1 MLGQYVPLLP
11 CERTEVV
18 HYTPISPLKQSARSS
33 KVTYLLYMAVDVKI
47 PPMGESITGGLLAAW
62 LVKSGDAVRKGQ
74 PLFSYETDKVT
85 SEGTA
90 EIDGQL
96 TIVVPAGT
104 EVLVGQIV
112 ASIEAGAAGS
122 VPAPSSP
129 AVASVAPAPVVA
141 RLAKTEVNILNKSGA
156 AAEISPAVRRIAAE
170 TGLNP
175 AALEGSGKAGRVTKG
190 DMLAALAGQSPILAV
205 DPSASRTA
213 AAPASV
219 GVASASA
226 PVVPV
231 AAVIPS
237 RDGRTSRKKMSPL
250 RRKIAERLVQAKS
263 ETAMLTTFNEVNMAP
278 VMELRKRHGEEFLK
292 KYGVKLGFMSFF
304 VKAAVQAMK
313 EVPAINAQLDGEEI
327 VENHFYDIG
336 VAVGTDKGLMVPV
349 VRDCDQLSFA
359 AIEKSIGDYG
369 KRARDGKI
377 QLAELQGGIF
387 TISNGGIYGSMLST
401 PILNHPQAAIMGLHN
416 IVERPVAEN
425 GQVVIRPIM
434 YLALS
439 YDHRIIDGKEA
450 VTFLVKVRQFI
461 EDPQRL
467 LFGV

>member
-1 MLGQYVPLLP
+1 
-11 CERTEVV
+11 
-18 HYTPISPLKQSARSS
+18 
-33 KVTYLLYMAVDVKI
+33 MAVEVKI

-74 PLFSYETDKVT
+74 ALFSYETDKVT

-90 EIDGQL
+90 EVDGKI
-96 TIVVPAGT
+96 TIAVAAGT
-104 EVLVGQIV
+104 EVLVGQVV
-112 ASIEAGAAGS
+112 ASIEAGAAGN
-122 VPAPSSP
+122 APSAP
-129 AVASVAPAPVVA
+129 AAAAPAAPKAAPASAAPAPAPKAAPVA
-141 RLAKTEVNILNKSGA
+141 AKSGA
-156 AAEISPAVRRIAAE
+156 AAEVSPAVRRLSAE
-170 TGLNP
+170 TGLDP
-175 AALEGSGKAGRVTKG
+175 AGVEGSGKAGRVTKG
-190 DMLAALAGQSPILAV
+190 DMLAALSGQAPIRAV
-205 DPSASRTA
+205 APAAAAPSA
-213 AAPASV
+213 AAPA
-219 GVASASA
+219 AAAA
-226 PVVPV
+226 PV
-231 AAVIPS
+231 AIPS
-237 RDGRTSRKKMSPL
+237 RDGRTSRKRMSPL
-250 RRKIAERLVQAKS
+250 RRKIAERLVQAKT

-313 EVPAINAQLDGEEI
+313 EVPAINAQLDGEDI
-327 VENHFYDIG
+327 IENHFFDIG

-349 VRDCDQLSFA
+349 VRDCDQLNFA
-359 AIEKSIGDYG
+359 GIEKAIGDFG

-377 QLAELQGGIF
+377 QLPELQGGVF

-439 YDHRIIDGKEA
+439 YDHRLIDGKEA

>member
-1 MLGQYVPLLP
+1 
-11 CERTEVV
+11 
-18 HYTPISPLKQSARSS
+18 
-33 KVTYLLYMAVDVKI
+33 MAVEVKI
-47 PPMGESITGGLLAAW
+47 PPMGESITGGLLASW
-62 LVKSGDAVRKGQ
+62 TVKSGDAVRKGQ

-90 EIDGQL
+90 EVDGCI
-96 TIVVPAGT
+96 TIGVPAGT
-104 EVLVGQIV
+104 EVLVGQVI
-112 ASIEAGAAGS
+112 ATIEAGAAG
-122 VPAPSSP
+122 A
-129 AVASVAPAPVVA
+129 APAPVAAAPKAVSEKSVTPPA
-141 RLAKTEVNILNKSGA
+141 AAPNPSPVLAKSGA
-156 AAEISPAVRRIAAE
+156 SAEISPAVRRISAE

-175 AALEGSGKAGRVTKG
+175 ASIPGTGKAGRVTKG
-190 DMLAALAGQSPILAV
+190 DMLAALEGKTPIMAV
-205 DPSASRTA
+205 ASAPAASAPAPTT
-213 AAPASV
+213 AAPA
-219 GVASASA
+219 G
-226 PVVPV
+226 PVT
-231 AAVIPS
+231 IPS
-237 RDGRTSRKKMSPL
+237 REGRTTRKRMSPL

-304 VKAAVQAMK
+304 VKAAVQALK
-313 EVPAINAQLDGEEI
+313 DVRAVNAQLDGEDI
-327 VENHFYDIG
+327 VENNFYDIG
-336 VAVGTDKGLMVPV
+336 VAVGTEKGLMVPV
-349 VRDCDQLSFA
+349 VRDCDALSFA
-359 AIEKSIGDYG
+359 GIEKAITDYG

-377 QLAELQGGIF
+377 QLPELQGGVF

-450 VTFLVKVRQFI
+450 VTFLVKVRQYI
-461 EDPQRL
+461 EEPHTL
-467 LFGV
+467 LFGA

>member
-1 MLGQYVPLLP
+1 
-11 CERTEVV
+11 
-18 HYTPISPLKQSARSS
+18 
-33 KVTYLLYMAVDVKI
+33 MAVDVKI

-62 LVKSGDAVRKGQ
+62 LVKNGDAVRKGQ

-90 EIDGQL
+90 EVDGRI
-96 TIVVPAGT
+96 TIVIQAGT
-104 EVLVGQIV
+104 EVLVGQVV
-112 ASIEAGAAGS
+112 ASIEAGAAGN
-122 VPAPSSP
+122 
-129 AVASVAPAPVVA
+129 APAPVAAPVA
-141 RLAKTEVNILNKSGA
+141 AKPVNAAPAAPLPAPVAAKVGA
-156 AAEISPAVRRIAAE
+156 AAEVSPAVRRLAAE
-170 TGLNP
+170 TGLDP
-175 AALEGSGKAGRVTKG
+175 AALEGTGKAGRVTKG
-190 DMLAALAGQSPILAV
+190 DMLAALAGGSPIKAV
-205 DPSASRTA
+205 APAVAA
-213 AAPASV
+213 AAPAAPAAPS
-219 GVASASA
+219 SAA
-226 PVVPV
+226 TP
-231 AAVIPS
+231 IETPS
-237 RDGRTSRKKMSPL
+237 RTGRTSRKRMSPL

-313 EVPAINAQLDGEEI
+313 EVPAINAQLDGEDI
-327 VENHFYDIG
+327 IENHFFDIG

-349 VRDCDQLSFA
+349 VRDCDQLNFA
-359 AIEKSIGDYG
+359 GIEKAIGDFG

-377 QLAELQGGIF
+377 QLPELQGGVF

-416 IVERPVAEN
+416 IVERPVVES
-425 GQVVIRPIM
+425 GQIVIRPIM

>member
-1 MLGQYVPLLP
+1 
-11 CERTEVV
+11 
-18 HYTPISPLKQSARSS
+18 
-33 KVTYLLYMAVDVKI
+33 
-47 PPMGESITGGLLAAW
+47 MGESITGGLLAAW

-74 PLFSYETDKVT
+74 ALFSYETDKVT

-90 EIDGQL
+90 EVDGQI
-96 TIVVPAGT
+96 TITVNAGT
-104 EVLVGQIV
+104 DVVVGQVV
-112 ASIEAGAAGS
+112 ATIAAGAAGNP
-122 VPAPSSP
+122 PAPAAPAVSSGKATSSP
-129 AVASVAPAPVVA
+129 APAAAKPAAPAKAVA
-141 RLAKTEVNILNKSGA
+141 KSGA
-156 AAEISPAVRRIAAE
+156 AAEVSPAVRRLSAE
-170 TGLNP
+170 TGLDP

-190 DMLAALAGQSPILAV
+190 DMLAALSGQAPIRAV
-205 DPSASRTA
+205 APVATSATP
-213 AAPASV
+213 AAPA
-219 GVASASA
+219 
-226 PVVPV
+226 P
-231 AAVIPS
+231 AVTIPS
-237 RDGRTSRKKMSPL
+237 RDGRTSRKRMSPL

-313 EVPAINAQLDGEEI
+313 EVPAINAQLDGEDI
-327 VENHFYDIG
+327 IENHFFDIG

-349 VRDCDQLSFA
+349 VRDCDQLNFA
-359 AIEKSIGDYG
+359 GIEKAIGDFG

-377 QLAELQGGIF
+377 QLPELQGGVF

-439 YDHRIIDGKEA
+439 YDHRLIDGKEA
-450 VTFLVKVRQFI
+450 VTFLVKVRQYI

>member
-1 MLGQYVPLLP
+1 
-11 CERTEVV
+11 
-18 HYTPISPLKQSARSS
+18 
-33 KVTYLLYMAVDVKI
+33 MAVEVKI

-74 PLFSYETDKVT
+74 ALFSYETDKVT

-90 EIDGQL
+90 EVDGKI
-96 TIVVPAGT
+96 TIAVAAGT
-104 EVLVGQIV
+104 EVLVNQVV
-112 ASIEAGAAGS
+112 ASIEAGAAGN
-122 VPAPSSP
+122 ASS
-129 AVASVAPAPVVA
+129 APAPAAPATKAAPTAAAAPAPKAAPVA
-141 RLAKTEVNILNKSGA
+141 AKSGA
-156 AAEISPAVRRIAAE
+156 AAEVSPAVRRLSAE
-170 TGLNP
+170 TGLDP
-175 AALEGSGKAGRVTKG
+175 AGIEGSGKAGRVTKG
-190 DMLAALAGQSPILAV
+190 DMLAALAGQAPIRAV
-205 DPSASRTA
+205 APAATSVAPTASVPA
-213 AAPASV
+213 AAP
-219 GVASASA
+219 SA
-226 PVVPV
+226 PAAPV
-231 AAVIPS
+231 SIPS
-237 RDGRTSRKKMSPL
+237 RDGRTSRKRMSPL

-292 KYGVKLGFMSFF
+292 KYGIKLGFMSFF

-313 EVPAINAQLDGEEI
+313 EVPAINAQLDGEDI
-327 VENHFYDIG
+327 IENHFYDIG

-349 VRDCDQLSFA
+349 VRDCDQLNFA
-359 AIEKSIGDYG
+359 GIEKAIGDFG

-377 QLAELQGGIF
+377 QLPELQGGVF

-439 YDHRIIDGKEA
+439 YDHRLIDGKEA
-450 VTFLVKVRQFI
+450 VTFLVKVRQYI

>member
-1 MLGQYVPLLP
+1 
-11 CERTEVV
+11 
-18 HYTPISPLKQSARSS
+18 
-33 KVTYLLYMAVDVKI
+33 MAVEVKI

-74 PLFSYETDKVT
+74 ALFSYETDKVT

-90 EIDGQL
+90 EVDGKI
-96 TIVVPAGT
+96 TIAVAAGT
-104 EVLVGQIV
+104 EVLVGQVV
-112 ASIEAGAAGS
+112 ASIEAGAAGN
-122 VPAPSSP
+122 APSAP
-129 AVASVAPAPVVA
+129 AAAAPAAPKAAPAPAPAPAPKAAPVA
-141 RLAKTEVNILNKSGA
+141 AKSGA
-156 AAEISPAVRRIAAE
+156 AAEVSPAVRRLSAE
-170 TGLNP
+170 TGLDP
-175 AALEGSGKAGRVTKG
+175 AGVEGSGKAGRVTKG
-190 DMLAALAGQSPILAV
+190 DMLAALSGQAPIRAV
-205 DPSASRTA
+205 APAAAAPSA
-213 AAPASV
+213 AAPA
-219 GVASASA
+219 AAAA
-226 PVVPV
+226 PV
-231 AAVIPS
+231 AIPS
-237 RDGRTSRKKMSPL
+237 RDGRTSRKRMSPL
-250 RRKIAERLVQAKS
+250 RRKIAERLVQAKT

-313 EVPAINAQLDGEEI
+313 EVPAINAQLDGEDI
-327 VENHFYDIG
+327 IENHFFDIG

-349 VRDCDQLSFA
+349 VRDCDQLNFA
-359 AIEKSIGDYG
+359 GIEKAIGDFG

-377 QLAELQGGIF
+377 QLPELQGGVF

-439 YDHRIIDGKEA
+439 YDHRLIDGKEA

>member
-1 MLGQYVPLLP
+1 
-11 CERTEVV
+11 
-18 HYTPISPLKQSARSS
+18 
-33 KVTYLLYMAVDVKI
+33 MAVDVKI

-62 LVKSGDAVRKGQ
+62 LVKNGDAVRKGQ

-90 EIDGQL
+90 EVDGRI
-96 TIVVPAGT
+96 TITVAAGT
-104 EVLVGQIV
+104 EVLVGQVV
-112 ASIEAGAAGS
+112 ANIEAGAAGN
-122 VPAPSSP
+122 APSAAAP
-129 AVASVAPAPVVA
+129 AAPVAAKAAPAPAAAVVKA
-141 RLAKTEVNILNKSGA
+141 PAAAKSGA
-156 AAEISPAVRRIAAE
+156 AAEVSPAVRRIAAE
-170 TGLNP
+170 TGLDP
-175 AALEGSGKAGRVTKG
+175 AALEGTGKAGRVTKG
-190 DMLAALAGQSPILAV
+190 DMLAALSGQAPIKAV
-205 DPSASRTA
+205 APAAAPVAA
-213 AAPASV
+213 AAPA
-219 GVASASA
+219 
-226 PVVPV
+226 
-231 AAVIPS
+231 AVEIPS
-237 RDGRTSRKKMSPL
+237 RTGRTTRKRMSPL

-304 VKAAVQAMK
+304 VKAAVQALK
-313 EVPAINAQLDGEEI
+313 EVPAVNAQLDGDDI
-327 VENHFYDIG
+327 VENNFFDIG

-349 VRDCDQLSFA
+349 VRDCDQLNFA
-359 AIEKSIGDYG
+359 GIEKAIGDFG

-377 QLAELQGGIF
+377 QLPELQGGVF

-416 IVERPVAEN
+416 IVERPVVEN
-425 GQVVIRPIM
+425 GQIVIRPIM

>member
-1 MLGQYVPLLP
+1 
-11 CERTEVV
+11 
-18 HYTPISPLKQSARSS
+18 
-33 KVTYLLYMAVDVKI
+33 MAVEVKI

-90 EIDGQL
+90 EVDGKI
-96 TIVVPAGT
+96 TIAVEAGT
-104 EVLVGQIV
+104 EVLVNQVV
-112 ASIEAGAAGS
+112 ATIEAGAAGNAS
-122 VPAPSSP
+122 SAPAAAAP
-129 AVASVAPAPVVA
+129 AVAKTASATPAPAPKAAPVA
-141 RLAKTEVNILNKSGA
+141 AKSGA
-156 AAEISPAVRRIAAE
+156 AAEVSPAVRRLSAE
-170 TGLNP
+170 TGLDP
-175 AALEGSGKAGRVTKG
+175 AGVEGSGKAGRVTKG
-190 DMLAALAGQSPILAV
+190 DMLAALAGQSPIRAV
-205 DPSASRTA
+205 APTASAPSAAPSA
-213 AAPASV
+213 PAAPA
-219 GVASASA
+219 A
-226 PVVPV
+226 PVS
-231 AAVIPS
+231 IPS
-237 RDGRTSRKKMSPL
+237 RDGRTTRKRMSPL
-250 RRKIAERLVQAKS
+250 RRKIAERLVQAKT

-304 VKAAVQAMK
+304 VKAAVQSMK
-313 EVPAINAQLDGEEI
+313 EVPAINAQLDGDDI
-327 VENHFYDIG
+327 VENNFFDIG

-349 VRDCDQLSFA
+349 VRDCDQLNFA
-359 AIEKSIGDYG
+359 GIEKAIGDFG

-377 QLAELQGGIF
+377 QLPELQGGVF

-439 YDHRIIDGKEA
+439 YDHRIVDGKEA

>member
-1 MLGQYVPLLP
+1 
-11 CERTEVV
+11 
-18 HYTPISPLKQSARSS
+18 
-33 KVTYLLYMAVDVKI
+33 MAVEVKI

-74 PLFSYETDKVT
+74 ALFSYETDKVT

-90 EIDGQL
+90 EVDGKI
-96 TIVVPAGT
+96 TITVEAGT
-104 EVLVGQIV
+104 EVLVNQVV
-112 ASIEAGAAGS
+112 ASIEAGAAGNAPS
-122 VPAPSSP
+122 AAPAPATKSAPAASP
-129 AVASVAPAPVVA
+129 APAVAPAPSPKAAPVA
-141 RLAKTEVNILNKSGA
+141 AKAGA
-156 AAEISPAVRRIAAE
+156 AAEVSPAVRRISAE
-170 TGLNP
+170 TGLDP
-175 AALEGSGKAGRVTKG
+175 AAIEGSGKAGRVTKG
-190 DMLAALAGQSPILAV
+190 DMLAALAGQAPIRSDAPV
-205 DPSASRTA
+205 VAPSAA
-213 AAPASV
+213 
-219 GVASASA
+219 ASA
-226 PVVPV
+226 PAPAV
-231 AAVIPS
+231 VIPS
-237 RDGRTSRKKMSPL
+237 RDGRTTRKRMSPL

-313 EVPAINAQLDGEEI
+313 EVPAINAQLDGDDI
-327 VENHFYDIG
+327 VENNFFDIG

-349 VRDCDQLSFA
+349 VRDCDQLNFA
-359 AIEKSIGDYG
+359 GIEKAIGDFG

-377 QLAELQGGIF
+377 QLPELQGGVF

-450 VTFLVKVRQFI
+450 VTFLVKVRQYI

>member
-1 MLGQYVPLLP
+1 
-11 CERTEVV
+11 
-18 HYTPISPLKQSARSS
+18 
-33 KVTYLLYMAVDVKI
+33 MAVEVKI
-47 PPMGESITGGLLAAW
+47 PPMGESITGGLLATW

-74 PLFSYETDKVT
+74 ALFSYETDKVT

-90 EIDGQL
+90 EVDGKI
-96 TIVVPAGT
+96 TIAVEAGT
-104 EVLVGQIV
+104 EVLVNQVV
-112 ASIEAGAAGS
+112 ASIEAGAAGN
-122 VPAPSSP
+122 ASS
-129 AVASVAPAPVVA
+129 APAPAAPATKAAPTAAAAPAPKAAPVA
-141 RLAKTEVNILNKSGA
+141 TKSGA
-156 AAEISPAVRRIAAE
+156 AAEVSPAVRRLFAE
-170 TGLNP
+170 TGLDP
-175 AALEGSGKAGRVTKG
+175 AGVEGSGKAGRVTKG
-190 DMLAALAGQSPILAV
+190 DMLAALAGQAPIRAV
-205 DPSASRTA
+205 APTATSAAPTSSA
-213 AAPASV
+213 AAP
-219 GVASASA
+219 SA
-226 PVVPV
+226 P
-231 AAVIPS
+231 AATVSIPS
-237 RDGRTSRKKMSPL
+237 RDGRTTRKRMSPL
-250 RRKIAERLVQAKS
+250 RRKIAERLVQAKT

-313 EVPAINAQLDGEEI
+313 EVPAINAQLDGEDI
-327 VENHFYDIG
+327 VENNFFDIG

-349 VRDCDQLSFA
+349 VRDCDQLNFA
-359 AIEKSIGDYG
+359 GIEKAIGDFG

-377 QLAELQGGIF
+377 QLPELQGGVF

-439 YDHRIIDGKEA
+439 YDHRIVDGKEA

>member
-1 MLGQYVPLLP
+1 
-11 CERTEVV
+11 
-18 HYTPISPLKQSARSS
+18 
-33 KVTYLLYMAVDVKI
+33 MAVDVKI

-62 LVKSGDAVRKGQ
+62 LVKNGDAVRKGQ

-90 EIDGQL
+90 EVDGR
-96 TIVVPAGT
+96 ISIAVEAGT
-104 EVLVGQIV
+104 EVLVGQVV
-112 ASIEAGAAGS
+112 ASIEAGAAGNAAS
-122 VPAPSSP
+122 APAAP
-129 AVASVAPAPVVA
+129 AAPKAAAPAPAAAPVA
-141 RLAKTEVNILNKSGA
+141 TKTGA
-156 AAEISPAVRRIAAE
+156 AAEVSPAVRRLSAE
-170 TGLNP
+170 TGLDP
-175 AALEGSGKAGRVTKG
+175 AALEGTGKAGRVTKG
-190 DMLAALAGQSPILAV
+190 DMLAALAGQVPLKAV
-205 DPSASRTA
+205 APAPAAPAEA
-213 AAPASV
+213 AAPA
-219 GVASASA
+219 AEN
-226 PVVPV
+226 
-231 AAVIPS
+231 PS
-237 RDGRTSRKKMSPL
+237 RTGRTSRKRMSPL

-313 EVPAINAQLDGEEI
+313 EVPAINAQLDGEDI
-327 VENHFYDIG
+327 IENHFFDIG

-349 VRDCDQLSFA
+349 VRDCDQLNFA
-359 AIEKSIGDYG
+359 GIEKAIGDFG

-377 QLAELQGGIF
+377 QLPELQGGVF

-416 IVERPVAEN
+416 IVERPVVEN
-425 GQVVIRPIM
+425 GQIVIRPIM

>member
-1 MLGQYVPLLP
+1 
-11 CERTEVV
+11 
-18 HYTPISPLKQSARSS
+18 
-33 KVTYLLYMAVDVKI
+33 MAVEVKI
-47 PPMGESITGGLLAAW
+47 PPMGESITGGLLASW
-62 LVKSGDAVRKGQ
+62 TVKSGDAVRKGQ

-90 EIDGQL
+90 EVDGCI
-96 TIVVPAGT
+96 TISVPAGT
-104 EVLVGQIV
+104 EVLVGQVI
-112 ASIEAGAAGS
+112 ATIEAGAAG
-122 VPAPSSP
+122 A
-129 AVASVAPAPVVA
+129 APAPAAAPATVSAPKADSAQTPAASAPAPQPAPV
-141 RLAKTEVNILNKSGA
+141 LAKSGA
-156 AAEISPAVRRIAAE
+156 AAEISPAVRRISAE

-175 AALEGSGKAGRVTKG
+175 ASIQGTGKAGRVTKG
-190 DMLAALAGQSPILAV
+190 DMLAALEGKTPILAV
-205 DPSASRTA
+205 ASVPSSPPAASV
-213 AAPASV
+213 AAPA
-219 GVASASA
+219 G
-226 PVVPV
+226 PV
-231 AAVIPS
+231 AIPS
-237 RDGRTSRKKMSPL
+237 REGRTSRKRMSPL

-304 VKAAVQAMK
+304 VKAAVQALK
-313 EVPAINAQLDGEEI
+313 DVRAVNAQLDGEDI
-327 VENHFYDIG
+327 VENNFYDIG
-336 VAVGTDKGLMVPV
+336 VAVGTEKGLMVPV
-349 VRDCDQLSFA
+349 VRDCDTLSFA
-359 AIEKSIGDYG
+359 GIEKAITDFG

-377 QLAELQGGIF
+377 QLPELQGGVF

-450 VTFLVKVRQFI
+450 VTFLVKVRQYI
-461 EDPQRL
+461 EEPHTL
-467 LFGV
+467 LFGA

>member
-1 MLGQYVPLLP
+1 
-11 CERTEVV
+11 
-18 HYTPISPLKQSARSS
+18 
-33 KVTYLLYMAVDVKI
+33 MAVEVKI
-47 PPMGESITGGLLAAW
+47 PPMGESITGGLLASW
-62 LVKSGDAVRKGQ
+62 TVKSGDAVRKGQ

-90 EIDGQL
+90 EVDGCI
-96 TIVVPAGT
+96 TIGVPAGT
-104 EVLVGQIV
+104 EVLVGQVI
-112 ASIEAGAAGS
+112 ATIEAGAAG
-122 VPAPSSP
+122 A
-129 AVASVAPAPVVA
+129 APAPAAAAPKAVSGKSVTPA
-141 RLAKTEVNILNKSGA
+141 TPNPAPVLAKSGA
-156 AAEISPAVRRIAAE
+156 SAEISPAVRRISAE

-175 AALEGSGKAGRVTKG
+175 ASIPGSGKAGRVTKG
-190 DMLAALAGQSPILAV
+190 DMLAALEGKTPIMAV
-205 DPSASRTA
+205 
-213 AAPASV
+213 
-219 GVASASA
+219 ASA
-226 PVVPV
+226 PVASALATPATLTAAPAGPV
-231 AAVIPS
+231 TIPS
-237 RDGRTSRKKMSPL
+237 REGRTTRKRMSPL

-304 VKAAVQAMK
+304 VKAAVQALK
-313 EVPAINAQLDGEEI
+313 DVRAVNAQLDGEEI
-327 VENHFYDIG
+327 VENNFYDIG
-336 VAVGTDKGLMVPV
+336 VAVGTEKGLMVPV
-349 VRDCDQLSFA
+349 VRDCDALSFA
-359 AIEKSIGDYG
+359 GIEKAITDYG

-377 QLAELQGGIF
+377 QLPELQGGVF

-450 VTFLVKVRQFI
+450 VTFLVKVRQYI
-461 EDPQRL
+461 EEPHTL
-467 LFGV
+467 LFGA

>member
-1 MLGQYVPLLP
+1 
-11 CERTEVV
+11 
-18 HYTPISPLKQSARSS
+18 
-33 KVTYLLYMAVDVKI
+33 MAVEVKI

-62 LVKSGDAVRKGQ
+62 LVNSGDAVRKGQ
-74 PLFSYETDKVT
+74 ALFSYETDKVT

-90 EIDGQL
+90 EVDGKI
-96 TIVVPAGT
+96 TIAVEAGT
-104 EVLVGQIV
+104 EVLVNQVV
-112 ASIEAGAAGS
+112 ASIEAGAAGN
-122 VPAPSSP
+122 ASS
-129 AVASVAPAPVVA
+129 APAPAAPAAKAAPTAAATSAPKAAPVA
-141 RLAKTEVNILNKSGA
+141 AKSGA
-156 AAEISPAVRRIAAE
+156 AAEVSPAVRRLSAE
-170 TGLNP
+170 TGLDP
-175 AALEGSGKAGRVTKG
+175 AGIEGSGKAGRVTKG
-190 DMLAALAGQSPILAV
+190 DMLAALAGQTPIRAV
-205 DPSASRTA
+205 ASVAPTA
-213 AAPASV
+213 STPATTASTPAAPVS
-219 GVASASA
+219 
-226 PVVPV
+226 
-231 AAVIPS
+231 IPS
-237 RDGRTSRKKMSPL
+237 RDGRTTRKRMSPL
-250 RRKIAERLVQAKS
+250 RRKIAERLVQAKT

-278 VMELRKRHGEEFLK
+278 VMELRKRHGEDFLK

-313 EVPAINAQLDGEEI
+313 EVPAINAKLDGEDI
-327 VENHFYDIG
+327 VENNFFDIG

-349 VRDCDQLSFA
+349 VRDCDQLNFA
-359 AIEKSIGDYG
+359 GIEKAIGDFG

-377 QLAELQGGIF
+377 QLPELQGGVF

-439 YDHRIIDGKEA
+439 YDHRIVDGKEA

>member
-1 MLGQYVPLLP
+1 MVGHP
-11 CERTEVV
+11 TF
-18 HYTPISPLKQSARSS
+18 
-33 KVTYLLYMAVDVKI
+33 MAVEVKI

-90 EIDGQL
+90 EVDGQI
-96 TIVVPAGT
+96 TITVNAGT
-104 EVLVGQIV
+104 DVVVGQVV
-112 ASIEAGAAGS
+112 ATIAAG
-122 VPAPSSP
+122 VAGNAPSAP
-129 AVASVAPAPVVA
+129 AATPAKAPVAAPAPIPA
-141 RLAKTEVNILNKSGA
+141 AAKPAAPAKVIAKSGA
-156 AAEISPAVRRIAAE
+156 AAEVSPAVRRLSAE
-170 TGLNP
+170 TGLDP
-175 AALEGSGKAGRVTKG
+175 AALEGTGKAGRVTKG
-190 DMLAALAGQSPILAV
+190 DMLAALSGQAPIRAV
-205 DPSASRTA
+205 APA
-213 AAPASV
+213 AA
-219 GVASASA
+219 SAT
-226 PVVPV
+226 PV
-231 AAVIPS
+231 APAPAVVIPS
-237 RDGRTSRKKMSPL
+237 RDGRTTRKRMSPL

-313 EVPAINAQLDGEEI
+313 EVPAINAQLDGEDI
-327 VENHFYDIG
+327 IENHFFDIG

-349 VRDCDQLSFA
+349 VRDCDQLNFA
-359 AIEKSIGDYG
+359 GIEKAIGDFG

-377 QLAELQGGIF
+377 QLPELQGGVF

-439 YDHRIIDGKEA
+439 YDHRLIDGKEA
-450 VTFLVKVRQFI
+450 VTFLVKVRQYI

>member
-1 MLGQYVPLLP
+1 
-11 CERTEVV
+11 
-18 HYTPISPLKQSARSS
+18 
-33 KVTYLLYMAVDVKI
+33 MAVEVKI

-90 EIDGQL
+90 EVDGRI
-96 TIVVPAGT
+96 TIAVNAGT
-104 EVLVGQIV
+104 DVVVGQVV
-112 ASIEAGAAGS
+112 ASIEAGAAGN
-122 VPAPSSP
+122 A
-129 AVASVAPAPVVA
+129 AAAAPAPAAKPAAAPAQAAAAPKAAPVA
-141 RLAKTEVNILNKSGA
+141 AKSGA
-156 AAEISPAVRRIAAE
+156 AAEVSPAVRRIAEE
-170 TGLNP
+170 TGLDP
-175 AALEGSGKAGRVTKG
+175 AGVEGTGKAGRVTKG
-190 DMLAALAGQSPILAV
+190 DMLAALSGQAPIRAV
-205 DPSASRTA
+205 APT
-213 AAPASV
+213 AAPA
-219 GVASASA
+219 ASDAPASA
-226 PVVPV
+226 PA

-237 RDGRTSRKKMSPL
+237 RDGRTSRKRMSPL

-313 EVPAINAQLDGEEI
+313 EVPAINAQLDGEDI
-327 VENHFYDIG
+327 IENHFFDIG

-349 VRDCDQLSFA
+349 VRDCDQLNFA
-359 AIEKSIGDYG
+359 GIEKAIGDFG

-377 QLAELQGGIF
+377 QLPELQGGVF

-439 YDHRIIDGKEA
+439 YDHRLIDGKEA
-450 VTFLVKVRQFI
+450 VTFLVKVRQYI

>member
-1 MLGQYVPLLP
+1 
-11 CERTEVV
+11 
-18 HYTPISPLKQSARSS
+18 
-33 KVTYLLYMAVDVKI
+33 MAVDVKI

-62 LVKSGDAVRKGQ
+62 LVKNGDAVRKGQ

-90 EIDGQL
+90 EVDGRI
-96 TIVVPAGT
+96 TIAVEAGT
-104 EVLVGQIV
+104 EVLVGQVV
-112 ASIEAGAAGS
+112 ASIEAGAAGN
-122 VPAPSSP
+122 
-129 AVASVAPAPVVA
+129 APAPAAAPAAAKPAAPVSAPAPAAPVA
-141 RLAKTEVNILNKSGA
+141 APVIAKSGA
-156 AAEISPAVRRIAAE
+156 AAEVSPAVRRLSAE
-170 TGLNP
+170 TGLDP
-175 AALEGSGKAGRVTKG
+175 AALEGTGKAGRVTKG
-190 DMLAALAGQSPILAV
+190 DMLAALAGQAPIKAV
-205 DPSASRTA
+205 APVAPAPA
-213 AAPASV
+213 AAASPAV
-219 GVASASA
+219 E
-226 PVVPV
+226 
-231 AAVIPS
+231 IPA
-237 RDGRTSRKKMSPL
+237 RTGRTSRKRMSPL

-313 EVPAINAQLDGEEI
+313 EVPAINAQLDGDDI
-327 VENHFYDIG
+327 IENHFFDIG

-349 VRDCDQLSFA
+349 VRDCDELSFA
-359 AIEKSIGDYG
+359 GIEKAITDFG

-377 QLAELQGGIF
+377 QLPELQGGVF

-450 VTFLVKVRQFI
+450 VTFLVKVRQYI
-461 EDPQRL
+461 EEPHTL
-467 LFGV
+467 LFGA

>member
-1 MLGQYVPLLP
+1 
-11 CERTEVV
+11 
-18 HYTPISPLKQSARSS
+18 
-33 KVTYLLYMAVDVKI
+33 MAVDVKI

-62 LVKSGDAVRKGQ
+62 LVKNGDAVRKGQ

-90 EIDGQL
+90 EVDGRI
-96 TIVVPAGT
+96 TIAVEAGT
-104 EVLVGQIV
+104 EVLVGQVV
-112 ASIEAGAAGS
+112 ASIEAGAAGNAAS
-122 VPAPSSP
+122 APAAP
-129 AVASVAPAPVVA
+129 AAPKAAAPAPAAAPAAPTTTPVTT
-141 RLAKTEVNILNKSGA
+141 KTGA
-156 AAEISPAVRRIAAE
+156 AAEVSPAVRRLSAE
-170 TGLNP
+170 TGLDP
-175 AALEGSGKAGRVTKG
+175 AALEGTGKAGRVTKG
-190 DMLAALAGQSPILAV
+190 DMLAALAGQVPIKAV
-205 DPSASRTA
+205 APAAPAAA
-213 AAPASV
+213 AAPA
-219 GVASASA
+219 AE
-226 PVVPV
+226 
-231 AAVIPS
+231 IPS
-237 RDGRTSRKKMSPL
+237 RTGRTSRKRMSPL

-313 EVPAINAQLDGEEI
+313 EVPAINAQLDGEDI
-327 VENHFYDIG
+327 IENHFFDIG

-349 VRDCDQLSFA
+349 VRDCDQLNFA
-359 AIEKSIGDYG
+359 GIEKAIGDFG

-377 QLAELQGGIF
+377 QLPELQGGVF

-416 IVERPVAEN
+416 IVERPVVEN
-425 GQVVIRPIM
+425 GQIVIRPIM

>member
-1 MLGQYVPLLP
+1 
-11 CERTEVV
+11 
-18 HYTPISPLKQSARSS
+18 
-33 KVTYLLYMAVDVKI
+33 MAVEVKI

-74 PLFSYETDKVT
+74 ALFSYETDKVT

-90 EIDGQL
+90 EVDGKI
-96 TIVVPAGT
+96 TIAVEAGT
-104 EVLVGQIV
+104 EVLVNQVV
-112 ASIEAGAAGS
+112 ASIEAGAAGNAPS
-122 VPAPSSP
+122 APAAAAPAAAKPAPAAAAPVPAPK
-129 AVASVAPAPVVA
+129 AAPVA
-141 RLAKTEVNILNKSGA
+141 AKAGA
-156 AAEISPAVRRIAAE
+156 AAEISPAVRRLSAE
-170 TGLNP
+170 TGLDP
-175 AALEGSGKAGRVTKG
+175 AGLEGSGKAGRVTKG
-190 DMLAALAGQSPILAV
+190 DMLAALSGQAPI
-205 DPSASRTA
+205 RA
-213 AAPASV
+213 AAPAAAPAAA
-219 GVASASA
+219 ASSA
-226 PVVPV
+226 P
-231 AAVIPS
+231 AAAVVIPS
-237 RDGRTSRKKMSPL
+237 RDGRTTRKRMSPL
-250 RRKIAERLVQAKS
+250 RRKIAERLVQAKT

-313 EVPAINAQLDGEEI
+313 EVPAINAQLDGEDI
-327 VENHFYDIG
+327 VENNFFDIG

-349 VRDCDQLSFA
+349 VRDCDQLNFA
-359 AIEKSIGDYG
+359 GIEKAIGDFG

-377 QLAELQGGIF
+377 QFAELQGGVF

>member
-1 MLGQYVPLLP
+1 
-11 CERTEVV
+11 
-18 HYTPISPLKQSARSS
+18 
-33 KVTYLLYMAVDVKI
+33 MAVEVKI

-90 EIDGQL
+90 EVDGKI
-96 TIVVPAGT
+96 TIAVEAGT
-104 EVLVGQIV
+104 EVLVNQVV
-112 ASIEAGAAGS
+112 ATIEAGAAGNAS
-122 VPAPSSP
+122 SAPAAAAP
-129 AVASVAPAPVVA
+129 AVAKAASATPAPAPKAAPVA
-141 RLAKTEVNILNKSGA
+141 AKSGA
-156 AAEISPAVRRIAAE
+156 AAEVSPAVRRLSAE

-175 AALEGSGKAGRVTKG
+175 AGVEGSGKAGRVTKG
-190 DMLAALAGQSPILAV
+190 DMLAALAGQSPIRAV
-205 DPSASRTA
+205 
-213 AAPASV
+213 APT
-219 GVASASA
+219 ASA
-226 PVVPV
+226 PSAAPSAPAAPV
-231 AAVIPS
+231 SIPS
-237 RDGRTSRKKMSPL
+237 RDGRTTRKRMSPL
-250 RRKIAERLVQAKS
+250 RRKIAERLVQAKT

-313 EVPAINAQLDGEEI
+313 EVPAINAQLDGDDI
-327 VENHFYDIG
+327 VENNFFDIG

-349 VRDCDQLSFA
+349 VRDCDQLNFA
-359 AIEKSIGDYG
+359 GIEKAIGDFG

-377 QLAELQGGIF
+377 QLPELQGGVF

-439 YDHRIIDGKEA
+439 YDHRIVDGKEA

>member
-1 MLGQYVPLLP
+1 
-11 CERTEVV
+11 
-18 HYTPISPLKQSARSS
+18 
-33 KVTYLLYMAVDVKI
+33 MAVEVKI

-90 EIDGQL
+90 EVDGQI
-96 TIVVPAGT
+96 TIVVNAGT
-104 EVLVGQIV
+104 DVVVGQVV
-112 ASIEAGAAGS
+112 ASIEAGAAGN
-122 VPAPSSP
+122 APS
-129 AVASVAPAPVVA
+129 AAPAPAAKPAAASAPAATAAPAPKAAPVA
-141 RLAKTEVNILNKSGA
+141 AKSGA
-156 AAEISPAVRRIAAE
+156 AAEISPAVRRLSEE
-170 TGLNP
+170 TGLDP
-175 AALEGSGKAGRVTKG
+175 AGLEGTGKAGRVTKG
-190 DMLAALAGQSPILAV
+190 DMLAALSGQAPIRAV
-205 DPSASRTA
+205 APNTAPAA
-213 AAPASV
+213 AAPA
-219 GVASASA
+219 A
-226 PVVPV
+226 P
-231 AAVIPS
+231 AAAVVIPS
-237 RDGRTSRKKMSPL
+237 RDGRTSRKRMSPL

-313 EVPAINAQLDGEEI
+313 EVPAINAQLDGEDI
-327 VENHFYDIG
+327 IENHFYDIG

-349 VRDCDQLSFA
+349 VRDCDQLNFA
-359 AIEKSIGDYG
+359 SIEKAIGDFG

-377 QLAELQGGIF
+377 QLPELQGGVF

-439 YDHRIIDGKEA
+439 YDHRLIDGKEA
-450 VTFLVKVRQFI
+450 VTFLVKVRQYI

>member
-1 MLGQYVPLLP
+1 
-11 CERTEVV
+11 
-18 HYTPISPLKQSARSS
+18 
-33 KVTYLLYMAVDVKI
+33 MAVEVKI

-74 PLFSYETDKVT
+74 ALFSYETDKVT

-90 EIDGQL
+90 EVDGKI
-96 TIVVPAGT
+96 TISVEAGT
-104 EVLVGQIV
+104 EVLVNQVV
-112 ASIEAGAAGS
+112 ATIEAGAAGNAPTA
-122 VPAPSSP
+122 PAAATP
-129 AVASVAPAPVVA
+129 AAAKSAPVASAAPAPAPKASPVA
-141 RLAKTEVNILNKSGA
+141 AKSGA
-156 AAEISPAVRRIAAE
+156 AAEVSPAVRRLSAE
-170 TGLNP
+170 TGLDP
-175 AALEGSGKAGRVTKG
+175 AGLEGSGKAGRVTKG
-190 DMLAALAGQSPILAV
+190 DMLAALAGQAPIRAV
-205 DPSASRTA
+205 APAAGAVATPAAATPSAP
-213 AAPASV
+213 AAPVS
-219 GVASASA
+219 
-226 PVVPV
+226 
-231 AAVIPS
+231 IPS
-237 RDGRTSRKKMSPL
+237 REGRTTRKRMSPL
-250 RRKIAERLVQAKS
+250 RRKIAERLVQAKT

-313 EVPAINAQLDGEEI
+313 EVPAINAQLDGENI
-327 VENHFYDIG
+327 VENNFYDIG

-349 VRDCDQLSFA
+349 VRECDQLNFA
-359 AIEKSIGDYG
+359 GIEKAIGDFG

-377 QLAELQGGIF
+377 QLPELQGGVF

>member
-1 MLGQYVPLLP
+1 
-11 CERTEVV
+11 
-18 HYTPISPLKQSARSS
+18 
-33 KVTYLLYMAVDVKI
+33 MAVEVKI

-74 PLFSYETDKVT
+74 ALFSYETDKVT

-90 EIDGQL
+90 EVDGKI
-96 TIVVPAGT
+96 TIAVEAGT
-104 EVLVGQIV
+104 EVLVNQVV
-112 ASIEAGAAGS
+112 ASIEAGAAGNAS
-122 VPAPSSP
+122 SAPAPAAPATKAAPTAAAVPAPK
-129 AVASVAPAPVVA
+129 AAPVA
-141 RLAKTEVNILNKSGA
+141 AKSGA
-156 AAEISPAVRRIAAE
+156 AAEVSPAVRRLSAE
-170 TGLNP
+170 TGLDP
-175 AALEGSGKAGRVTKG
+175 AGVEGSGKAGRVTKG
-190 DMLAALAGQSPILAV
+190 DMLAALAGQAPPIRAV
-205 DPSASRTA
+205 APTATSAAPTSA
-213 AAPASV
+213 AAP
-219 GVASASA
+219 SA
-226 PVVPV
+226 P
-231 AAVIPS
+231 AATVSIPS
-237 RDGRTSRKKMSPL
+237 RDGRTTRKRMSPL
-250 RRKIAERLVQAKS
+250 RRKIAERLVQAKT

-313 EVPAINAQLDGEEI
+313 EVPAINAQLDGEDI
-327 VENHFYDIG
+327 VENNFFDIG

-349 VRDCDQLSFA
+349 VRDCDQLNFA
-359 AIEKSIGDYG
+359 GIEKAIGDFG

-377 QLAELQGGIF
+377 QLPELQGGVF

-439 YDHRIIDGKEA
+439 YDHRIVDGKEA

>member
-1 MLGQYVPLLP
+1 MG
-11 CERTEVV
+11 
-18 HYTPISPLKQSARSS
+18 S
-33 KVTYLLYMAVDVKI
+33 KVETYLIFMAVEVKI
-47 PPMGESITGGLLAAW
+47 PPMGESITGGLLATW
-62 LVKSGDAVRKGQ
+62 MVKSGDAVRKGQ
-74 PLFSYETDKVT
+74 ALFSYETDKVT

-90 EIDGQL
+90 EVDGKITL
-96 TIVVPAGT
+96 SVEAGT
-104 EVLVGQIV
+104 EVLVGQVV
-112 ASIEAGAAGS
+112 ASIEPGAAGNAP
-122 VPAPSSP
+122 PAPAP
-129 AVASVAPAPVVA
+129 AAKAGAVASAAPAPVLKSAPVA
-141 RLAKTEVNILNKSGA
+141 AKSGA
-156 AAEISPAVRRIAAE
+156 AAEVSPAVRRLAAE

-175 AALEGSGKAGRVTKG
+175 AGVEGTGKAGRVTKG
-190 DMLAALAGQSPILAV
+190 DMLAALAGQTPIRAV
-205 DPSASRTA
+205 APAAATPSTA
-213 AAPASV
+213 AAPSTPA
-219 GVASASA
+219 A
-226 PVVPV
+226 PI
-231 AAVIPS
+231 AIPS
-237 RDGRTSRKKMSPL
+237 REGRTTRKRMSPL
-250 RRKIAERLVQAKS
+250 RRKIAERLVQAKT

-313 EVPAINAQLDGEEI
+313 EVPAINAQLDGEDI
-327 VENHFYDIG
+327 VENNFFDIG

-349 VRDCDQLSFA
+349 VRDCDQLNFA
-359 AIEKSIGDYG
+359 GIEKAIGDFG

-377 QLAELQGGIF
+377 QLPELQGGVF

>member
-1 MLGQYVPLLP
+1 
-11 CERTEVV
+11 
-18 HYTPISPLKQSARSS
+18 
-33 KVTYLLYMAVDVKI
+33 MAVDVKI

-62 LVKSGDAVRKGQ
+62 LVKNGDAVRKGQ

-90 EIDGQL
+90 EVDGRI
-96 TIVVPAGT
+96 TIAIEAGT
-104 EVLVGQIV
+104 EVLVGQVV
-112 ASIEAGAAGS
+112 ASIEAGAAGN
-122 VPAPSSP
+122 
-129 AVASVAPAPVVA
+129 APAPA
-141 RLAKTEVNILNKSGA
+141 AAPAAAKPAAPGNAATPAAPIATPAATKSGA
-156 AAEISPAVRRIAAE
+156 AAEVSPAVRRLSAE
-170 TGLNP
+170 TGLDP
-175 AALEGSGKAGRVTKG
+175 AALEGTGKAGRVTKG
-190 DMLAALAGQSPILAV
+190 DMLAALAGQAPIKAV
-205 DPSASRTA
+205 APAA
-213 AAPASV
+213 AAPA
-219 GVASASA
+219 ATAA
-226 PVVPV
+226 P
-231 AAVIPS
+231 AVEIPS
-237 RDGRTSRKKMSPL
+237 RTGRTSRKRMSPL

-313 EVPAINAQLDGEEI
+313 EVPAINAQLDGDDI
-327 VENHFYDIG
+327 VENNFFDIG

-349 VRDCDQLSFA
+349 VRECDQLNFA
-359 AIEKSIGDYG
+359 GIEKAIGDYG

-377 QLAELQGGIF
+377 QLPELQGGVF

-416 IVERPVAEN
+416 IVERPVVEN
-425 GQVVIRPIM
+425 GQIVIRPIM

>member
-1 MLGQYVPLLP
+1 
-11 CERTEVV
+11 
-18 HYTPISPLKQSARSS
+18 
-33 KVTYLLYMAVDVKI
+33 MAVEVKI
-47 PPMGESITGGLLAAW
+47 PPMGESITGGLLATW
-62 LVKSGDAVRKGQ
+62 LVKNGDAVRKGQ

-90 EIDGQL
+90 EVDGRITL
-96 TIVVPAGT
+96 TVSAGT
-104 EVLVGQIV
+104 EVLVGQVV
-112 ASIEAGAAGS
+112 ASIEAGVAGAAS
-122 VPAPSSP
+122 SAPVAAPSAVKLQIP
-129 AVASVAPAPVVA
+129 AVATKAPATPVA
-141 RLAKTEVNILNKSGA
+141 AKVGA
-156 AAEISPAVRRIAAE
+156 AAEVSPAVRRLSAE

-175 AALEGSGKAGRVTKG
+175 AGIEGTGKAGRVTKG
-190 DMLAALAGQSPILAV
+190 DMLAALTGQTPIQAPV
-205 DPSASRTA
+205 TAAPVPSAVAQVSSP
-213 AAPASV
+213 AAPV
-219 GVASASA
+219 
-226 PVVPV
+226 
-231 AAVIPS
+231 VIPS
-237 RDGRTSRKKMSPL
+237 RDGRTSRKRMSPL
-250 RRKIAERLVQAKS
+250 RRKIAERLVQAKT

-278 VMELRKRHGEEFLK
+278 VMELRKRHGEDFLK

-313 EVPAINAQLDGEEI
+313 EVPAINAQLDGEDI

-349 VRDCDQLSFA
+349 VRDCDQLNFA
-359 AIEKSIGDYG
+359 SIEKAIGDFG

-377 QLAELQGGIF
+377 QLPELQGGVF

-439 YDHRIIDGKEA
+439 YDHRIVDGKEA

>member
-1 MLGQYVPLLP
+1 
-11 CERTEVV
+11 
-18 HYTPISPLKQSARSS
+18 
-33 KVTYLLYMAVDVKI
+33 MAVEVKI

-90 EIDGQL
+90 EVDGKI
-96 TIVVPAGT
+96 TIAVEAGT
-104 EVLVGQIV
+104 EVLVNQVV
-112 ASIEAGAAGS
+112 ASIEAGAAGNAS
-122 VPAPSSP
+122 SAPAPAAPATKAAPTAAAVPAPK
-129 AVASVAPAPVVA
+129 AAPVA
-141 RLAKTEVNILNKSGA
+141 AKSGA
-156 AAEISPAVRRIAAE
+156 AAEVSPAVRRLSAE
-170 TGLNP
+170 TGLDP
-175 AALEGSGKAGRVTKG
+175 AGVEGSGKAGRVTKG
-190 DMLAALAGQSPILAV
+190 DMLAALAGQAPIRAV
-205 DPSASRTA
+205 APTATSAAPTSA
-213 AAPASV
+213 AAP
-219 GVASASA
+219 SA
-226 PVVPV
+226 P
-231 AAVIPS
+231 AATVSIPS
-237 RDGRTSRKKMSPL
+237 RDGRTTRKRMSPL
-250 RRKIAERLVQAKS
+250 RRKIAERLVQAKT

-313 EVPAINAQLDGEEI
+313 EVPAINAQLDGEDI
-327 VENHFYDIG
+327 IENHFYDIG

-349 VRDCDQLSFA
+349 VRDCDQLNFA
-359 AIEKSIGDYG
+359 SIEKAIGDFG

-377 QLAELQGGIF
+377 QLPELQGGVF

-439 YDHRIIDGKEA
+439 YDHRLIDGKEA
-450 VTFLVKVRQFI
+450 VTFLVKVRQYI

>member
-1 MLGQYVPLLP
+1 
-11 CERTEVV
+11 
-18 HYTPISPLKQSARSS
+18 
-33 KVTYLLYMAVDVKI
+33 MAVEVKI

-74 PLFSYETDKVT
+74 ALFSYETDKVT

-90 EIDGQL
+90 EVDGKI
-96 TIVVPAGT
+96 TIAVEAGT
-104 EVLVGQIV
+104 EVLVNQVV
-112 ASIEAGAAGS
+112 ASIEAGAAGN
-122 VPAPSSP
+122 ASS
-129 AVASVAPAPVVA
+129 APAPAAPATKAAPTAAAAPAPKAAPVA
-141 RLAKTEVNILNKSGA
+141 AKSGA
-156 AAEISPAVRRIAAE
+156 AAEVSPSVRRLSAE

-175 AALEGSGKAGRVTKG
+175 AGVEGSGKAGRVTKG
-190 DMLAALAGQSPILAV
+190 DMLAALAGQSPIRSVAPTAV
-205 DPSASRTA
+205 AAPSAA
-213 AAPASV
+213 AAP
-219 GVASASA
+219 SA
-226 PVVPV
+226 PAAPV
-231 AAVIPS
+231 SIPS
-237 RDGRTSRKKMSPL
+237 RDGRTTRKRMSPL
-250 RRKIAERLVQAKS
+250 RRKIAERLVQAKT

-313 EVPAINAQLDGEEI
+313 EVPAINAQLDGEDI
-327 VENHFYDIG
+327 VENNFFDIG

-349 VRDCDQLSFA
+349 VRDCDQLNFA
-359 AIEKSIGDYG
+359 GIEKAIGDFG

-377 QLAELQGGIF
+377 QLPELQGGVF

-425 GQVVIRPIM
+425 GQVVIRPSM

>member
-1 MLGQYVPLLP
+1 
-11 CERTEVV
+11 
-18 HYTPISPLKQSARSS
+18 
-33 KVTYLLYMAVDVKI
+33 MAVEVKI

-90 EIDGQL
+90 EVDGQI
-96 TIVVPAGT
+96 TIVVNAGT
-104 EVLVGQIV
+104 DVVVGQVV
-112 ASIEAGAAGS
+112 ASIEAGAAGN
-122 VPAPSSP
+122 APS
-129 AVASVAPAPVVA
+129 AAPAPAAKPAAASAPVA
-141 RLAKTEVNILNKSGA
+141 AAPAPKAAPVAAKSGA
-156 AAEISPAVRRIAAE
+156 AAEISPAVRRISEE
-170 TGLNP
+170 TGLDP
-175 AALEGSGKAGRVTKG
+175 AGLEGTGKAGRVTKG
-190 DMLAALAGQSPILAV
+190 DMLAALSGQAPIRAV
-205 DPSASRTA
+205 APAAASAAVAAA
-213 AAPASV
+213 AAPA
-219 GVASASA
+219 A
-226 PVVPV
+226 P
-231 AAVIPS
+231 AAAVVIPS
-237 RDGRTSRKKMSPL
+237 RDGRTSRKRMSPL

-313 EVPAINAQLDGEEI
+313 EVPAINAQLDGEDI
-327 VENHFYDIG
+327 IENHFYDIG

-349 VRDCDQLSFA
+349 VRDCDQLNFA
-359 AIEKSIGDYG
+359 SIEKAIGDFG

-377 QLAELQGGIF
+377 QLPELQGGVF

-439 YDHRIIDGKEA
+439 YDHRLIDGKEA
-450 VTFLVKVRQFI
+450 VTFLVKVRQYI